1 MEVQSVVNKYKIASN
16 LFFTLSVLLIVIM
29 LLKSY
34 IEYQNFVKHP
44 EWSAPFSTH
53 LLVLVVT
60 YLFPIIIALIL
71 AYIFK
76 YKVNK
81 K

>member
-1 MEVQSVVNKYKIASN
+1 MVNKYKIASN